1 MNDSDNYQHTLPRL
15 FGIKSA
21 DEGIVKIPTDKSSSV
36 LLFGVRLN
44 TSRITFTKTSKEPGS
59 NCNDL
64 DHTDVYLPR
73 RIADGVS
80 VVEISLSSITSS
92 NYFVCVQEDNKSWY
106 HQGTQN
112 YVQIGT
118 KTPFLPIWAHILV
131 ILTLLSF
138 SGLFSGLNLG
148 LMSLDKNDLQVI
160 ARCGTEQ
167 EKRFA
172 RAIAPVR
179 KRGNYLLCS
188 ILLGNVFV
196 NSTLTI
202 FMDELTSGVVAIITS
217 TLCIVIFGEIVPQAA
232 CSRHGLAVGA
242 KTIGFT
248 YVFMLLTFPLS
259 YPISKMLDF
268 VLGDEIGHVYDR
280 ERLMEYIKVTKTYN
294 KLEEDEVNI
303 IAGALNLKNKTVGEI
318 MTRLEDVFMLPITA
332 TLDFNTVSEISKRG
346 YSRIPVYD
354 GDRKNIVALLHA
366 KDLAFVDPD
375 DNKPLKTHVE
385 FYRHQLVHT
394 YEDES
399 LFNLLNDMRL
409 GKLFLFFP
417 SLLFGSILIFC
428 HLIKKMIFSSLLI
441 SFSLFVLL
449 YKSLSPSF
457 HCTLSSNYLSSLFTR

>member
-1 MNDSDNYQHTLPRL
+1 MS
-15 FGIKSA
+15 
-21 DEGIVKIPTDKSSSV
+21 IV
-36 LLFGVRLN
+36 
-44 TSRITFTKTSKEPGS
+44 
-59 NCNDL
+59 
-64 DHTDVYLPR
+64 DV
-73 RIADGVS
+73 
-80 VVEISLSSITSS
+80 SLSNIGGN
-92 NYFVCVQEDNKSWY
+92 NYFVCVQGEGIEWW
-106 HQGTQN
+106 HQGN
-112 YVQIGT
+112 DSFVQIST
-118 KTPFLPIWAHILV
+118 KAALLPIWGHVLMIL
-131 ILTLLSF
+131 ILLSF

-202 FMDELTSGVVAIITS
+202 FMDELTSGLVAIISS
-217 TLCIVIFGEIVPQAA
+217 TLAIVIFGEILPQAA

-248 YVFMLLTFPLS
+248 YIFMLLTFPLS

-268 VLGDEIGHVYDR
+268 ILGDEIGHVYDR

-303 IAGALNLKNKTVGEI
+303 IAGALNLKNKTVGEV
-318 MTRLEDVFMLPITA
+318 MTRLEDVFMLPLTA

-346 YSRIPVYD
+346 YSRIPVYEV
-354 GDRKNIVALLHA
+354 DRKNIVALLHA

-409 GKLFLFFP
+409 GKLFQ
-417 SLLFGSILIFC
+417 
-428 HLIKKMIFSSLLI
+428 MQ
-441 SFSLFVLL
+441 
-449 YKSLSPSF
+449 
-457 HCTLSSNYLSSLFTR
+457 